1 MTYRLWLLIAALFCA
16 GMVVAIDLRW
26 LEPDNPHIAA
36 WVGMS
41 LFFYM
46 AREVRQP

>member
-1 MTYRLWLLIAALFCA
+1 MNVRLMLLIAALFCA
-16 GMVVAIDLRW
+16 GMVVAIDLSW
-26 LEPDNPHIAA
+26 LDPDHPHLAA

-46 AREVRQP
+46 ARELER

>member
-1 MTYRLWLLIAALFCA
+1 MSRWTVAGVTIAAAMWSSRSTCRGWTPSTRIL
-16 GMVVAIDLRW
+16 
-26 LEPDNPHIAA
+26 AA

-46 AREVRQP
+46 AREVER

>member
-1 MTYRLWLLIAALFCA
+1 MTFRLWLLIAALFCA

-26 LEPDNPHIAA
+26 LEPDSPHIAA

-46 AREVRQP
+46 AREIER